1 MPQVDR
7 VIVAGAGMAG
17 MAAGLMVARAGRRVL
32 LVERDVDVPD
42 GRADQALV
50 ARRAGVPQFN
60 QPHAFLPRGFAILRD
75 RLPDVLACLRGLGA
89 IEVDIAP
96 TAGEPDRGDEDM
108 IFLGVRRPMIEWAL
122 RRAVRAE
129 PGIELHFARIDG
141 LLIEPGAPPTVHGFS
156 AAGQALE
163 GTLVIDAMGR
173 MSPTRRWLA
182 EHGVE
187 VATEASDVGIVYYSR
202 YYRLRDGVTMP
213 ASPSPFG
220 PRADLGF
227 ASAATFLGDNQTYAI
242 VVMVP
247 AWDSELKVVRNAG
260 VFEAFCRATPALAPL
275 VDEQRAQALTEVL
288 PMGALQT
295 VWNGFD
301 REPVRR
307 LIAVGDSLCHTDPS
321 FALGICNALIQGA
334 ALADLTAT
342 HDDGHVARAFHACV
356 RDELRERFAF
366 ARDVAAARVDR
377 MKGLPVALS
386 RGGCYPL
393 YALLASLGTAPLD
406 PQVHRMAY
414 RRHGFLDRLGRFD
427 NDETM
432 QSRVEALFPQVLA
445 RMRDAPRVD
454 RGEFLQML
462 GARSSA

>member
-1 MPQVDR
+1 MAQVDR

-17 MAAGLMVARAGRRVL
+17 MAAALLLARGGRRVL
-32 LVERDVDVPD
+32 LVERDEDMPD
-42 GRADQALV
+42 GRADQALD
-50 ARRAGVPQFN
+50 ARRPGVPHFN
-60 QPHAFLPRGFAILRD
+60 QPHAFLPRGFALLRD

-96 TAGEPDRGDEDM
+96 VTGEADRGDEDM

-129 PGIELHFARIDG
+129 PNIELHFARIDG
-141 LLIEPGAPPTVHGFS
+141 LLLEAGTPPTLLGFS
-156 AAGQALE
+156 AAGQALA

-173 MSPTRRWLA
+173 MSPMRRWLA
-182 EHGVE
+182 AHGVD

-202 YYRLRDGVTMP
+202 YYRLLDAVTMP
-213 ASPSPFG
+213 PSPSPFG
-220 PRADLGF
+220 PRVDLGF
-227 ASAATFLGDNQTYAI
+227 ASAATFLCDNRTYAI
-242 VVMVP
+242 VVMIP
-247 AWDSELKVVRNAG
+247 AWDSDLKIVRRAG
-260 VFEAFCRATPALAPL
+260 VFDAFCRATPTLAPL

-334 ALADLTAT
+334 ALADVVAT
-342 HDDGHVARAFHACV
+342 HEDGDVAQAFHACV
-356 RDELRERFAF
+356 RDELRERFEF

-377 MKGLPVALS
+377 MKGLPVVLS
-386 RGGCYPL
+386 RSGCYPL
-393 YALLASLGTAPLD
+393 YALMASLATATLD
-406 PQVHRMAY
+406 SQVHRMAY

-427 NDETM
+427 DDEAM
-432 QSRVEALFPQVLA
+432 QSRVEALFPQMLA

-454 RGEFLQML
+454 RAELLQML
-462 GARSSA
+462 GAVA